1 MVLAACPAEVY
12 STEGDAT
19 ILSSKD
25 ISKDV
30 VELTVQKD
38 NGEIITLKRKYD
50 SHATVGARVTV
61 ADKDNGQDANV
72 GVFYSMSTM
81 PLFSI
86 IIRLLQQ
93 HLALF

>member
-1 MVLAACPAEVY
+1 MVLAACTADVY
-12 STEGDAT
+12 STKGDAT

-38 NGEIITLKRKYD
+38 NGEIVTLKRKYD

-61 ADKDNGQDANV
+61 ADQDNKQDADLN
-72 GVFYSMSTM
+72 T
-81 PLFSI
+81 
-86 IIRLLQQ
+86 IRRYE
-93 HLALF
+93 FK

>member
-1 MVLAACPAEVY
+1 MKKLSLAVLVSMVLAACTADVY
-12 STEGDAT
+12 STKGDAT

-38 NGEIITLKRKYD
+38 NGEIVTLKRQYD

-61 ADKDNGQDANV
+61 ADQENKQDSDLKTIHRYE
-72 GVFYSMSTM
+72 FK
-81 PLFSI
+81 
-86 IIRLLQQ
+86 
-93 HLALF
+93 

>member
-1 MVLAACPAEVY
+1 MKKLSLAVLLSMVLAACTSEVY

-61 ADKDNGQDANV
+61 ADKDNGQDADLD
-72 GVFYSMSTM
+72 T
-81 PLFSI
+81 
-86 IIRLLQQ
+86 IRRYE
-93 HLALF
+93 FK

>member
-1 MVLAACPAEVY
+1 MKKLSLAVLLSMVLAACTAEVY
-12 STEGDAT
+12 STKGDAT

-61 ADKDNGQDANV
+61 ADQDNNQDADLN
-72 GVFYSMSTM
+72 T
-81 PLFSI
+81 
-86 IIRLLQQ
+86 IRRYE
-93 HLALF
+93 FK

>member
-1 MVLAACPAEVY
+1 MKKLSLAVLVSMVLAACTAEVY
-12 STEGDAT
+12 SSRGDAT

-38 NGEIITLKRKYD
+38 NGEIVTLKRKYD

-61 ADKDNGQDANV
+61 ADQENKQDSDLKTIHRYE
-72 GVFYSMSTM
+72 FK
-81 PLFSI
+81 
-86 IIRLLQQ
+86 
-93 HLALF
+93 

>member
-1 MVLAACPAEVY
+1 MKKLSLTVLVSMVLAACTADVY
-12 STEGDAT
+12 STKGDAT

-38 NGEIITLKRKYD
+38 NGEIVTLKRKYD

-61 ADKDNGQDANV
+61 ADQDNKQDADLN
-72 GVFYSMSTM
+72 T
-81 PLFSI
+81 
-86 IIRLLQQ
+86 IRRYE
-93 HLALF
+93 FK

>member
-1 MVLAACPAEVY
+1 MKKLSLAVLVSMVLAACTAEVY
-12 STEGDAT
+12 STKGDAT

-38 NGEIITLKRKYD
+38 NGEIVTLKRKYD

-61 ADKDNGQDANV
+61 ADQDNNQDADLN
-72 GVFYSMSTM
+72 T
-81 PLFSI
+81 
-86 IIRLLQQ
+86 IRRYE
-93 HLALF
+93 FK

>member
-1 MVLAACPAEVY
+1 MKKLSLAVLLSMVLAACTAEVY

-61 ADKDNGQDANV
+61 ADKDNGQDADLD
-72 GVFYSMSTM
+72 T
-81 PLFSI
+81 
-86 IIRLLQQ
+86 IRRYE
-93 HLALF
+93 FK

>member
-1 MVLAACPAEVY
+1 MKKLSLAVLVSMVLAACTADVY
-12 STEGDAT
+12 STKGDAT

-38 NGEIITLKRKYD
+38 NGEIVTLKRKYD

-61 ADKDNGQDANV
+61 ADQENKQDADLN
-72 GVFYSMSTM
+72 T
-81 PLFSI
+81 
-86 IIRLLQQ
+86 IRRYE
-93 HLALF
+93 FK

>member
-1 MVLAACPAEVY
+1 MKKLSLAVLVSMVLAACTAEVY
-12 STEGDAT
+12 SSRGDAT

-38 NGEIITLKRKYD
+38 NGEIVTLKRKYD

-61 ADKDNGQDANV
+61 ADQENKQDADLN
-72 GVFYSMSTM
+72 T
-81 PLFSI
+81 
-86 IIRLLQQ
+86 IRRYE
-93 HLALF
+93 FK